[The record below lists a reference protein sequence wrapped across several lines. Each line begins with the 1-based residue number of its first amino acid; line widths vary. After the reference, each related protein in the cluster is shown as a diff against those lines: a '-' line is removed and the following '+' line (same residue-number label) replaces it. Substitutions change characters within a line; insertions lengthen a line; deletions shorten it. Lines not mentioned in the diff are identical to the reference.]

1 MEVIKM
7 QEDKTY
13 TLLINKKRIPV
24 TEEVY
29 KAYYQNK
36 ERESYLDKL
45 SERNNLSYEECE
57 EKGIQIDYLL
67 SQTQESA
74 EDKLI
79 KAEMLS
85 RLTVAM
91 EKLTE
96 QERLLIYT
104 LFFKGKSERELCA
117 MLGIAKTTLHD
128 RKTKIL
134 GKLKKILQT

>member
-1 MEVIKM
+1 M
-7 QEDKTY
+7 QDDKTY

-29 KAYYQNK
+29 KAYYQHK

-45 SERNNLSYEECE
+45 SERNNLSFEECE

-96 QERLLIYT
+96 QERLLIYM

-128 RKTKIL
+128 RKAKIL
-134 GKLKKILQT
+134 VKLKKILQT

>member
-1 MEVIKM
+1 M

-13 TLLINKKRIPV
+13 TLLVNKKRIPV

-29 KAYYQNK
+29 KAYYQHK

-45 SERNNLSYEECE
+45 SERNDLSYEECE

-67 SQTQESA
+67 PQTQESA

-85 RLTVAM
+85 RLTAAM
-91 EKLTE
+91 EMLTE
-96 QERLLIYT
+96 QERLLI
-104 LFFKGKSERELCA
+104 
-117 MLGIAKTTLHD
+117 
-128 RKTKIL
+128 
-134 GKLKKILQT
+134 

>member
-1 MEVIKM
+1 M

-29 KAYYQNK
+29 KAYYQHK
-36 ERESYLDKL
+36 ERESYVDKL

-85 RLTVAM
+85 RLSAAM

-104 LFFKGKSERELCA
+104 VFCK
-117 MLGIAKTTLHD
+117 
-128 RKTKIL
+128 
-134 GKLKKILQT
+134 

>member
-1 MEVIKM
+1 M

-13 TLLINKKRIPV
+13 TLLVNKKRIPV

-36 ERESYLDKL
+36 EREIYLDKL
-45 SERNNLSYEECE
+45 SERNNLSFEECE
-57 EKGIQIDYLL
+57 KKGIQIDYLL

-91 EKLTE
+91 EMLTE

>member
-1 MEVIKM
+1 M

-29 KAYYQNK
+29 KAYYQLK

-67 SQTQESA
+67 SQTLESA

-85 RLTVAM
+85 RLSAAM

-96 QERLLIYT
+96 QERLLIYM

-128 RKTKIL
+128 RKAKIL

>member
-1 MEVIKM
+1 M
-7 QEDKTY
+7 QEEKIY

-36 ERESYLDKL
+36 EHEIYLDKL

-57 EKGIQIDYLL
+57 EKGIRIDYLL

-85 RLTVAM
+85 SLTVAIEM
-91 EKLTE
+91 LTE
-96 QERLLIYT
+96 QERLLIYA
-104 LFFKGKSERELCA
+104 LFFKGKSERKLSAETGTPL
-117 MLGIAKTTLHD
+117 MTIND
-128 RKTKIL
+128 RKRRILKKLEKLL
-134 GKLKKILQT
+134 GK

>member
-1 MEVIKM
+1 M
-7 QEDKTY
+7 QEEKIY

-36 ERESYLDKL
+36 EREIYLDKL

-85 RLTVAM
+85 RLTVAIEM
-91 EKLTE
+91 LTE
-96 QERLLIYT
+96 QERLLIYS
-104 LFFKGKSERELCA
+104 LFFKGKSENQLA
-117 MLGIAKTTLHD
+117 KSIGI
-128 RKTKIL
+128 TKQAVSKQKYRIL
-134 GKLKKILQT
+134 QKLKKFLEI

>member
-1 MEVIKM
+1 M

-13 TLLINKKRIPV
+13 TLLVNKKRIPV

-45 SERNNLSYEECE
+45 SERNNLSFEECE
-57 EKGIQIDYLL
+57 EKGIQVDYLL

-85 RLTVAM
+85 RLSAAM

-96 QERLLIYT
+96 QERLLIYM

-128 RKTKIL
+128 RKAKIL
-134 GKLKKILQT
+134 VKLKKILQT

>member
-1 MEVIKM
+1 M

-13 TLLINKKRIPV
+13 TLLVNKKRISV

-29 KAYYQNK
+29 KAYYQHK

-45 SERNNLSYEECE
+45 SELNNLSFEECE

-85 RLTVAM
+85 RLSAAM

>member
-1 MEVIKM
+1 M

-13 TLLINKKRIPV
+13 TLLVNKKRIPV

-29 KAYYQNK
+29 KAYYQHK

-45 SERNNLSYEECE
+45 SERNDLSYEECE

-67 SQTQESA
+67 PQTQESA

-85 RLTVAM
+85 RLTAAM
-91 EKLTE
+91 EMLTE
-96 QERLLIYT
+96 QERLLIYS
-104 LFFKGKSERELCA
+104 LFFKGKSENQFAQSIGL
-117 MLGIAKTTLHD
+117 
-128 RKTKIL
+128 TKQAVNKQKYRSL
-134 GKLKKILQT
+134 LKLKKFLEI